1 MSVRSSRY
9 IFESWFLDRLMTVLW
24 FYLVLRGVGW
34 KRGSTLQTNDK
45 IFHACNFLVETD
57 ADVHPANAG
66 L

>member
-34 KRGSTLQTNDK
+34 KRGSTLQTTK
-45 IFHACNFLVETD
+45 SSMRAIF
-57 ADVHPANAG
+57 
-66 L
+66 